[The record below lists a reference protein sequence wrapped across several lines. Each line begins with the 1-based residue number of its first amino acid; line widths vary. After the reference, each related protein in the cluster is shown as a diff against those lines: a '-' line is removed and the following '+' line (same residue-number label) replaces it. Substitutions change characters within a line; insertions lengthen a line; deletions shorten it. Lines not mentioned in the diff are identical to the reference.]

1 MPQCGSGPAKCDWKW
16 SCARVLQNTRQHNP
30 KLTCKT
36 WPKLAP
42 LTDPIFGHS
51 GAPNQPFFRKKLH
64 NFSKTT
70 YSFGHIHVQN
80 QALRWDQKMNL
91 KPGPNSG
98 TPLRKYIAIHQMWL
112 KMVLLTGP
120 ILTPR
125 ANSILTLKRPS
136 PLLKNKFS
144 KLEKIIRKIAIFE
157 TSLPPLL
164 AQTLTQGIELLSLP
178 TDTREGLIF

>member
-1 MPQCGSGPAKCDWKW
+1 MPQCGSRPATGNWKW
-16 SCARVLQNTRQHNP
+16 SCARALQNTRQHNQ

-42 LTDPIFGHS
+42 LTNPIFGHE
-51 GAPNQPFFRKKLH
+51 GAPNQSF
-64 NFSKTT
+64 FSKKIAQFFKKTH
-70 YSFGHIHVQN
+70 SFGHIQIQN
-80 QALRWDQKMNL
+80 QGFRWGQKMDL
-91 KPGPNSG
+91 KTCPNSG
-98 TPLRKYIAIHQMWL
+98 TPLRKYIEIHQMWL

-136 PLLKNKFS
+136 PFLKNKFS
-144 KLEKIIRKIAIFE
+144 KIEKIIRKIAIFE

-164 AQTLTQGIELLSLP
+164 AQTLTQGIELLFLP